1 MKMFLP
7 VTFATAL
14 SGISFPS
21 YTQPEPERTEIQQL
35 QDVPPHD
42 LTDILDARN
51 GFIFFSI
58 DGCPAC
64 RRTLPHF
71 QALEQ
76 EAEAAC
82 ISSDAL
88 DFDYVN
94 LSHEQPEPSD
104 FIREEI
110 QYVPTIIEVQNGR
123 GVHQYV
129 GAGEEFNLFE
139 ARVRN
144 LIQQYR

>member
-1 MKMFLP
+1 MQKLLYL
-7 VTFATAL
+7 TLATVL
-14 SGISFPS
+14 SGLSFPS

-35 QDVPPHD
+35 QDLPPHN

-58 DGCPAC
+58 DGCRAC
-64 RRTLPHF
+64 ERAYPRF

-88 DFDYVN
+88 DFDYMN
-94 LSHEQPEPSD
+94 LSHERPEPSD
-104 FIREEI
+104 FIREEM

-123 GVHQYV
+123 DMHHYV
-129 GAGEEFNLFE
+129 GAGEEFDVLE
-139 ARVRN
+139 THIRN

>member
-1 MKMFLP
+1 MRKLLP
-7 VTFATAL
+7 LTLATVL

-21 YTQPEPERTEIQQL
+21 YTQPEPETSEIHPL
-35 QDVPPHD
+35 QDLPPHN
-42 LTDILDARN
+42 LTDLLDARE
-51 GFIFFSI
+51 GFIFFLM
-58 DGCPAC
+58 DDCRAC
-64 RRTLPHF
+64 ERAYPRF

-104 FIREEI
+104 FIREEMR
-110 QYVPTIIEVQNGR
+110 YVPTIIEVQQGQD
-123 GVHQYV
+123 VHHYV
-129 GAGEEFNLFE
+129 GAGEEFDLFE
-139 ARVRN
+139 ARARS